1 MYPVIS
7 RGTIYPVGMQVI
19 DQGINLIRVRTQN
32 AECFF
37 QLNCRDEK
45 FMDGYL
51 SFFRGQL
58 TDQLSYYRFWLVVS
72 VEQ

>member
-7 RGTIYPVGMQVI
+7 RGTIYPVCMQVI

-51 SFFRGQL
+51 SFFR
-58 TDQLSYYRFWLVVS
+58 
-72 VEQ
+72 